1 MTVLINSPGETKGP
15 SGLFAVEEKLTR
27 IGRLACVTIVSGV
40 GMVRSPVKLNA
51 SSGFSF
57 SLGFMRMGTSVLLL
71 SQSFIF
77 TLTNRVSRESLAP
90 LAVIAFI
97 TKAEAVLRFDFT
109 VVVSYQTLFTPPLA
123 CREKG
128 IPEQK

>member
-1 MTVLINSPGETKGP
+1 
-15 SGLFAVEEKLTR
+15 
-27 IGRLACVTIVSGV
+27 VTFVSGI

-51 SSGFSF
+51 SSGS
-57 SLGFMRMGTSVLLL
+57 SCSWVFMRMGTSVRLL

-97 TKAEAVLRFDFT
+97 AKAEAVLRFDFA
-109 VVVSYQTLFTPPLA
+109 VAVSYQTLFTPPLA
-123 CREKG
+123 CKEIG
-128 IPEQK
+128 TPEQK